1 MTEISSVR
9 IAREI
14 QMLGENMKYFKA
26 GNKTIVLT
34 AENCPSNCS
43 AWTGKTSHLG
53 PHNFEDPITLWDE
66 SHDQFRVYMCN
77 TCETCFLWHWH
88 EEIGWDGGGDSTSIT
103 LKSLRSA
110 DLIAIKYFQEHAPT
124 HASYGN
130 YLKARIMDW

>member
-1 MTEISSVR
+1 MCTTMTEISSVR
-9 IAREI
+9 VAREI

-43 AWTGKTSHLG
+43 AWTGNPSHLG

-77 TCETCFLWHWH
+77 NCKTYFLWHWH
-88 EEIGWDGGGDSTSIT
+88 EEIGWDGAEIQHHYFKIPPKRGPYSNQILPRARTDSC
-103 LKSLRSA
+103 LV
-110 DLIAIKYFQEHAPT
+110 
-124 HASYGN
+124 
-130 YLKARIMDW
+130 W